1 MSDKEVM
8 TMNFRSTTMTVFAA
22 AALAFASVAS
32 ISAQIA
38 TGGSYSLDQSVIA
51 NGGGNSAG
59 GNYAVNGTA
68 GQAAAGTNGTG
79 GAYAVRGGFWQP
91 LVGPTAASV
100 SISGRVLTDS
110 GLGIR
115 NVRVTINGNSLTSP
129 RTALTSSMGYFT
141 FDDIEAGQTY
151 VISIASK
158 RYGFAQPSQIIS
170 VTDSVTDLIF
180 TSSWQN

>member
-1 MSDKEVM
+1 MHCKL
-8 TMNFRSTTMTVFAA
+8 NILIFIAIFAIA
-22 AALAFASVAS
+22 AIT

-38 TGGSYSLDQSVIA
+38 TGGTYALDQAVIA
-51 NGGGNSAG
+51 NGGGSSAG

-68 GQAAAGTNGTG
+68 GQSAAGNNGTG

-141 FDDIEAGQTY
+141 FDDIETGQTY

-170 VTDSVTDLIF
+170 VTDSVTELVF